1 VTRPR
6 TYPSDTTDAEWGILA
21 AMLPPPACTTPR
33 GGRPEKHDRRDIVDA
48 IRYVIDNGCKW
59 RATPSDFPPWRTVY
73 NFFERWARTGVIAAI
88 RDQLRERVRRK
99 MGRCPNAVT
108 LVIDSQSVKA
118 AETVSKATRG
128 YDTAKAVN
136 GRKRHL
142 AVDTKGLLVDVLV
155 TAADVTDRDAARL
168 LLARLRSAHP
178 EITLVWADSG
188 YSGELEKWAKD
199 QLALTM
205 CISRR
210 PPGARG
216 FVLVPRRWVV
226 ERSLSWIMRARRLV
240 RDYERLP
247 HHSEAEIS
255 FSAIT
260 LMARRLADGRIAPDR
275 YPSSA
280 VLAAAA

>member
-1 VTRPR
+1 M
-6 TYPSDTTDAEWGILA
+6 SDAEWDIIREH
-21 AMLPPPACTTPR
+21 LPTPACRTTR
-33 GGRPEKHDRRDIVDA
+33 GGRPEVHDRRDIVDA
-48 IRYVIDNGCKW
+48 IRYVVDNGCKW
-59 RATPSDFPPWRTVY
+59 RSVPADFPPWRTIY

-88 RDQLRERVRRK
+88 RDQLREKVRRR

-128 YDTAKAVN
+128 YDAAKAVN

-155 TAADVTDRDAARL
+155 TPADITDRAAARL
-168 LLARLRSAHP
+168 LLARLRIAHP
-178 EITLVWADSG
+178 EITLVWADSAYG
-188 YSGELEKWAKD
+188 GELEKWAKD
-199 QLALTM
+199 ELGLTM
-205 CISRR
+205 RISRR

-216 FVLVPRRWVV
+216 FVVVPRRWVV

-247 HHSEAEIS
+247 QHSEAEIS

-260 LMARRLADGRIAPDR
+260 LMARRLADGRVQPDR

-280 VLAAAA
+280 IIAAVI

>member
-6 TYPSDTTDAEWGILA
+6 TYPSDTTDGEWAILEPL
-21 AMLPPPACTTPR
+21 LPPPACTTAR

-48 IRYVIDNGCKW
+48 IRYVVDNGCKY
-59 RATPSDFPPWRTVY
+59 RAVPADFPPWRTIY
-73 NFFERWARTGVIAAI
+73 NFFERWARAGVITAI
-88 RDQLRERVRRK
+88 RDHLREQVRRR

-128 YDTAKAVN
+128 YDAAKAVN

-155 TAADVTDRDAARL
+155 TPADTTDRDAARL
-168 LLARLRSAHP
+168 LLARLRIAHP

-199 QLALTM
+199 ELALTM

-247 HHSEAEIS
+247 RHSEAEIS
-255 FSAIT
+255 WSAVT
-260 LMARRLADGRIAPDR
+260 LMARRLAGRIQPDR

-280 VLAAAA
+280 ILAATA

>member
-1 VTRPR
+1 
-6 TYPSDTTDAEWGILA
+6 
-21 AMLPPPACTTPR
+21 M
-33 GGRPEKHDRRDIVDA
+33 
-48 IRYVIDNGCKW
+48 
-59 RATPSDFPPWRTVY
+59 
-73 NFFERWARTGVIAAI
+73 
-88 RDQLRERVRRK
+88 
-99 MGRCPNAVT
+99 
-108 LVIDSQSVKA
+108 KA
-118 AETVSKATRG
+118 AETVSKDTRG
-128 YDTAKAVN
+128 YDAAKAVN

-142 AVDTKGLLVDVLV
+142 AVDTKGPLVDVLV
-155 TAADVTDRDAARL
+155 TPADTTDRDAARL
-168 LLARLRSAHP
+168 LLARLRVAHP
-178 EITLVWADSG
+178 EITLIWADSG

-199 QLALTM
+199 ELGLTM

-247 HHSEAEIS
+247 QHSEAEIS

-260 LMARRLADGRIAPDR
+260 LMARRLAGGRIAPDR

-280 VLAAAA
+280 PLCSPRPPDLRCTASAKAVHL

>member
-1 VTRPR
+1 MTRSR
-6 TYPSDTTDAEWGILA
+6 NYPSDTSDAEWRILE
-21 AMLPPPACTTPR
+21 AMLPPPACTMPR

-48 IRYVIDNGCKW
+48 IRYIVDNGCKW
-59 RATPSDFPPWRTVY
+59 RAVPADFPPWRTVY
-73 NFFERWARTGVIAAI
+73 NFFERWARAGVIAAI
-88 RDQLRERVRRK
+88 RDQLRERVRRR

-118 AETVSKATRG
+118 AETVSRATRG
-128 YDTAKAVN
+128 YDAAKAVN

-155 TAADVTDRDAARL
+155 TPADTTDRAAARG
-168 LLARLRSAHP
+168 LLARLRAAHP

-188 YSGELEKWAKD
+188 YSGELEKWAKYE
-199 QLALTM
+199 LGLTM

-216 FVLVPRRWVV
+216 FVVVPRRWVV

-247 HHSEAEIS
+247 AHSEAEIS
-255 FSAIT
+255 WSAIT

-275 YPSSA
+275 YPSS
-280 VLAAAA
+280 VILAAAA